1 MVTRGRAIIELSKF
15 NRLLD
20 TEHRSQIANKSF
32 EIKKESD
39 QENNKQQNV
48 RGRLNHYHFLRQQQQ
63 QQNSVVDG
71 NHNEIKSKN
80 NNKSKYIFISIEDV
94 SYPTYTHNTVRIRV
108 AAKQAL

>member
-39 QENNKQQNV
+39 QENNN
-48 RGRLNHYHFLRQQQQ
+48 GRLNHYHFLRQQQQ